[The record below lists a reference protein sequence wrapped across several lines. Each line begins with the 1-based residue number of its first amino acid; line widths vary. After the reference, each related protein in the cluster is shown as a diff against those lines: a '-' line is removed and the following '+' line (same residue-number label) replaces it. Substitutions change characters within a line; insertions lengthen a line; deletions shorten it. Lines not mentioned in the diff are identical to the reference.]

1 MLELNKSE
9 LIQAGAIIFGSQM
22 IEDDQFLERLHLAEL
37 KQAYRQKS
45 LQTHPDLFVHL
56 GGAQQRTYTELFQ
69 EVREAYEK
77 LCGYLKLRAQ
87 MSQSLYPTSGN
98 APNNNVKAN
107 GRTAPFQSE
116 PSSPDGGFIRNP
128 AGAGA
133 SAIFDGDFQLPPW
146 RLRTGEF
153 LFYRGVIPWRILI
166 AAILWQGRQR
176 ERLGEIACRWGWVS
190 DELLWDLLEDRLV
203 GERVGGILLRH
214 QIVTPFQLKM
224 LLIHQQRQQPPI
236 GSYFLENGFL
246 SEDELMNSLQF
257 LRERNHRF
265 DRKANPMATPPFA
278 ADRL

>member
-1 MLELNKSE
+1 MLALNKSE
-9 LIQAGAIIFGSQM
+9 LIQAGAIIFGRQM
-22 IEDDQFLERLHLAEL
+22 IGDSQFLERLHLAEL

-87 MSQSLYPTSGN
+87 MTRVLYSTSEN

-107 GRTAPFQSE
+107 GSE
-116 PSSPDGGFIRNP
+116 PPLQTEPSFGEGRFIRNP
-128 AGAGA
+128 KDLGA
-133 SAIFDGDFQLPPW
+133 SASFVDDFQLPPW

-153 LFYRGVIPWRILI
+153 LFYRGMIPWRVLI
-166 AAILWQGRQR
+166 SAILWQSQQR
-176 ERLGEIACRWGWVS
+176 ERLGEIACRWRWLS

-214 QIVTPFQLKM
+214 QIVTPFQLRM
-224 LLIHQQRQQPPI
+224 LLIHQRRQQPPI
-236 GSYFLENGFL
+236 GTYFLENGFL
-246 SEDELMNSLQF
+246 SEDELRNSLQF
-257 LRERNHRF
+257 LCERNHRF
-265 DRKANPMATPPFA
+265 DRKTSTMGTSC
-278 ADRL
+278 R